1 MTAQSEEA
9 LEIVLNETG
18 LNLDFFIAD
27 LAIEQQQQGQDNEEA
42 IQ

>member
-27 LAIEQQQQGQDNEEA
+27 LAIEQQQGQDNEEA